1 MESPRDRSP
10 PHRPIR
16 PFVPRGLTEI
26 VMHHSSLRLVT
37 SALVGLL
44 LVGCGPTG
52 PALNPV
58 TGKVTIKG
66 APASGLQVSFMPV
79 DSKKMA
85 ASGKVEG
92 GSYTL
97 YSNAGAGAMAGK
109 YKVVIA
115 QAAAGSGG
123 APTPEQ
129 MAAQYSGNRQGG
141 APAQD
146 KPSFPAEYS
155 AADTTPLEVEV
166 KAGANTIDIPL

>member
-1 MESPRDRSP
+1 MDGASAGSD
-10 PHRPIR
+10 IQNQ
-16 PFVPRGLTEI
+16 GLTEI
-26 VMHHSSLRLVT
+26 VMHHSSFRVVA
-37 SALVGLL
+37 SMAVAVL

-52 PALNPV
+52 PALHPV
-58 TGKVTIKG
+58 TGKVTIG
-66 APASGLQVSFMPV
+66 GSPASGIQVSFMPV
-79 DSKKMA
+79 DAKQMT

-97 YSNAGAGAMAGK
+97 FSNAGKGAIAGK
-109 YKVVIA
+109 YKVVLS
-115 QAAAGSGG
+115 QAAAGGGG

-141 APAQD
+141 AAVKD

-166 KAGANTIDIPL
+166 KAGPNTIDIPL